1 MTRHILITGG
11 SRGIGAATAVACAAR
26 GWNVTVNYASDEA
39 AASATVAVL
48 EAAGVR
54 AQAIR
59 GDMSKAAEIAALWD
73 AAAAGLGP
81 VDGLVNNAGIV
92 GPAMPLADMEP
103 ERIARLIELNVTGAI
118 LVAREGARRMPVS
131 RGGQGGGIVNISSAA
146 ARLGSANTFVD
157 YAASKGA
164 IDTLT
169 IGLAQELAPLGV
181 RVNAVRPGIVATEIH
196 KTSHGN
202 LDRLKDSA
210 PMIPLRRVGEPQEIA
225 EAVCWLLSD
234 ASSYATGALLDVAGG
249 R

>member
-1 MTRHILITGG
+1 MTRHVLITGG

-26 GWNVTVNYASDEA
+26 GWNVTVNYASDA
-39 AASATVAVL
+39 AAAAATVAVL

-59 GDMSKAAEIAALWD
+59 GDMARADEIAALWD
-73 AAAAGLGP
+73 AAEAGIGP
-81 VDGLVNNAGIV
+81 GDGLVNNAGIV
-92 GPAMPLADMEP
+92 APAMPLAEMDP
-103 ERIARLIELNVTGAI
+103 ARIAALIDLNVTGAL
-118 LVAREGARRMPVS
+118 LVAREGARRMPAA
-131 RGGQGGGIVNISSAA
+131 RGGKGGAIVNISSAA

-169 IGLAQELAPLGV
+169 LGLAQELAPLGV
-181 RVNAVRPGIVATEIH
+181 RVNAVRPGIIATEIH
-196 KTSHGN
+196 KVSHGN
-202 LDRLKDSA
+202 EDRLGASA
-210 PMIPLRRVGEPQEIA
+210 PMIPLRRVGEPSEIA

-234 ASSYATGALLDVAGG
+234 AASYATGAILDVAGG

>member
-26 GWNVTVNYASDEA
+26 GWNVTVNYASDA
-39 AASATVAVL
+39 AAAAATVAVL

-54 AQAIR
+54 AQAVQ
-59 GDMSKAAEIAALWD
+59 GDMVVAAEIPALWD
-73 AAAAGLGP
+73 AAEAGLGP
-81 VDGLVNNAGIV
+81 VDGLVNNAGVV
-92 GPAMPLADMEP
+92 GPAMPLAEMEP
-103 ERIARLIELNVTGAI
+103 DRIARLIGLNVTGAI
-118 LVAREGARRMPVS
+118 LVAREGARRMPAS
-131 RGGQGGGIVNISSAA
+131 RGGPGGAIVNISSAA

-202 LDRLKDSA
+202 LDRLAASA
-210 PMIPLRRVGEPQEIA
+210 PMIPLRRVGEPHEIA

-234 ASSYATGALLDVAGG
+234 AASYATGALLDVAGG